1 MRFVFLAVGTLL
13 AAQAGYAYA
22 AQEPYPS
29 FVFPS
34 FLGAADDGGPVRVV
48 RPTLTVRFGDP
59 AGAVVVPYRKL
70 LQPAPGVVAGAIAYT
85 VFAPRSSEA
94 HPMSTP
100 AQFRRFL
107 EQPTFRRGAGHSS
120 ETLRDPATV
129 AWFRDRLA
137 QLYPA
142 RTPSSLEIAWT
153 ERRYADERA
162 PAATVRPVARLV
174 VPLGG

>member
-1 MRFVFLAVGTLL
+1 MRFVFFVVGTLL
-13 AAQAGYAYA
+13 VAQAGYAYA

-34 FLGAADDGGPVRVV
+34 FPGAADDGGPVRVV
-48 RPTLTVRFGDP
+48 RPTLTVQFGEPD
-59 AGAVVVPYRKL
+59 GAVVVPYHQL
-70 LQPAPGVVAGAIAYT
+70 LQPAPGVVTDAIAYT
-85 VFAPRSSEA
+85 VLAPRSSEA
-94 HPMSTP
+94 HPNSTP
-100 AQFRRFL
+100 AQFRLFL
-107 EQPTFRRGAGHSS
+107 EQPTFRRGAGRGS

-129 AWFRDRLA
+129 AWFRERLA

-142 RTPSSLEIAWT
+142 RTPRSLEIAWT

-162 PAATVRPVARLV
+162 AAATVRPVARLV